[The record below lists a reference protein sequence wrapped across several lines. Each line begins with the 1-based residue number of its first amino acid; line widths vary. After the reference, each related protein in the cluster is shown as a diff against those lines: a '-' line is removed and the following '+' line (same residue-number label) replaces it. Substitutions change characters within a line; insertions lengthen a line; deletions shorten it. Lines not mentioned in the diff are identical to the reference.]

1 MNVSFHCISPDI
13 DMFHAPKGPA
23 VEGFPRW
30 PLDVAGGWLSSLST
44 LVAAGAYEKFTRVN
58 FAPNCDQVPT
68 ALVEYSCLG
77 SR

>member
-1 MNVSFHCISPDI
+1 
-13 DMFHAPKGPA
+13 MFHASKGPA

-58 FAPNCDQVPT
+58 FAPNCD
-68 ALVEYSCLG
+68 
-77 SR
+77 